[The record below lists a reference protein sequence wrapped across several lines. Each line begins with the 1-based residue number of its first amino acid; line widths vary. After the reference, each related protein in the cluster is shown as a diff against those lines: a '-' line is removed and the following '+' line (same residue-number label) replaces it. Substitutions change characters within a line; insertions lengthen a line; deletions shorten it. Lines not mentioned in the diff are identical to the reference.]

1 MVSGGWWGAGRD
13 PASGGGASIA
23 AGDARV
29 EGENAQKN
37 TGPDDA
43 AASRMTFWDVDG
55 RAGDGCELEA
65 EDVGRPCAS
74 LADTVENAVKKGMV
88 GSERR

>member
-1 MVSGGWWGAGRD
+1 MV
-13 PASGGGASIA
+13 GGGTGPRVWRWRVDCSRRR
-23 AGDARV
+23 AR
-29 EGENAQKN
+29 GGGNAQKN

-65 EDVGRPCAS
+65 EDVGRPCAN
-74 LADTVENAVKKGMV
+74 LADAVENAVKNGMV
-88 GSERR
+88 DSKKW